1 MLTSRQRVLNALT
14 YTGCDRLPTFY
25 QATPEFDAELKQH
38 LGVTAA
44 EAAAEAAAL
53 GRAPWRSTT
62 RWTPSSAST

>member
-1 MLTSRQRVLNALT
+1 MLTSRQRVLNALA

-38 LGVTAA
+38 LDIVAA
-44 EAAAEAAAL
+44 
-53 GRAPWRSTT
+53 TT